1 MALPTKSRRAFLVKG
16 AFLAGLFSM
25 ANFNAFASF
34 YRRAGNT
41 NVRLLHGSSH
51 WKGLQD
57 RVAQSRLIVANTI
70 FFSNDEVWYSE
81 GGSGVFKGAQDDFIL
96 VASLF
101 GRNQMNGS
109 LSDFEAKQWINSNLT
124 FDESLRTDKVSPY
137 QIINNSGLKVGVMGI
152 GFVDSNQP
160 ISTTIQK
167 MNEIALDLKNN
178 RKCDMVFCLTDCPN
192 QVFPHFTARDLAEN
206 SKNINQ
212 FFVSSDK
219 VKLERLLVLRNGQ
232 GHQVLLSRKNDQSE
246 RIDLTEVSAG
256 QKMTQSRFN

>member
-16 AFLAGLFSM
+16 TFLAGLFSI

-34 YRRAGNT
+34 YRRAGST
-41 NVRLLHGSSH
+41 NVRLLHGSSY
-51 WKGLQD
+51 WKSLQD
-57 RVAQSRLIVANTI
+57 RIAQSKLIVANTI

-81 GGSGVFKGAQDDFIL
+81 GGSGVFEGAQDDFIL

-124 FDESLRTDKVSPY
+124 FDESLRADKVSPY

-178 RKCDMVFCLTDCPN
+178 RKCDMVFCLTDCPK
-192 QVFPHFTARDLAEN
+192 QIFPYFSAKELAEN
-206 SKNINQ
+206 SLCIDH
-212 FFVSSDK
+212 FFVNSRSSK
-219 VKLERLLVLRNGQ
+219 ENKLFVLRNQEG
-232 GHQVLLSRKNDQSE
+232 GQVLLSQKNTQDESL
-246 RIDLTEVSAG
+246 DVVEVGGSDG
-256 QKMTQSRFN
+256 LSIYQL